1 MHVRRLCK
9 LTNENLILKLRLS
22 KLEGK
27 AKMSVNK
34 SIPRCKENSQT
45 TAPTDDSDD
54 NALAYYTGTN
64 TFQIR
69 FIPIIDI
76 RFLSIVKANPP
87 QGGLTSSE

>member
-1 MHVRRLCK
+1 M
-9 LTNENLILKLRLS
+9 S

-54 NALAYYTGTN
+54 NALAYYTGTGRVRKL
-64 TFQIR
+64 TPFQIR